1 MTPARRVVS
10 ALVATFAVAATA
22 CAPSGNAGRAPRVA
36 ADSAPDTDLPEAPA
50 ETASSVPDDADG
62 RYSDVSPTPAP
73 SPRAPV
79 ASRPIYVPRPAGPYR
94 VRVVDEYHHN
104 LPTFASGG
112 RTYVM
117 GTTGSRYAIVVTNPT
132 PRRVEVVLSVDG
144 LDAMDGQAANYVEKR
159 GYILPPYGDTT
170 IDGFRT
176 SLQEVAAFRF
186 SSVSDSYAGRLGQP
200 RDIGVIGA
208 AFFAEQPPIAVAP
221 PPPPRPVDAPR
232 HARAPAPPA
241 QPAKPRYSPP
251 EDDLASNTPPPPAP
265 AAPATRGG
273 GGAGGETI
281 PQAHAERGPAGA
293 EAQDKAESGEAW
305 RRPGLGTE
313 FGEQRESPVSLTEF
327 ARANPTHPSQ
337 VISIRYNDRAG
348 LVALGVAVPE
358 PYVAAENDLRLRETA
373 DPFRSNRFAQPPP

>member
-1 MTPARRVVS
+1 MTLLGRIRGRASGPVFS
-10 ALVATFAVAATA
+10 ALVATFGVAAAA

-36 ADSAPDTDLPEAPA
+36 ADSAPETDTPEPPPA
-50 ETASSVPDDADG
+50 TASAMEDPEGSAP
-62 RYSDVSPTPAP
+62 DVSPTPAP
-73 SPRAPV
+73 SPRPPV

-117 GTTGSRYAIVVTNPT
+117 GTVGSRYAIVVTNPT
-132 PRRVEVVLSVDG
+132 PHRVEVVLSVDG
-144 LDAMDGQAANYVEKR
+144 LDAMDGQPANYVDKR

-170 IDGFRT
+170 VDGFRT

-186 SSVSDSYAGRLGQP
+186 SSVSDSYAGRLGQA

-208 AFFAEQPPIAVAP
+208 AFFPEQPAIAVAS
-221 PPPPRPVDAPR
+221 PPPPRPVEAPR
-232 HARAPAPPA
+232 HARAPSKPSAP
-241 QPAKPRYSPP
+241 S
-251 EDDLASNTPPPPAP
+251 EDLASNAPLPAP
-265 AAPATRGG
+265 AAPAATSTRGAG
-273 GGAGGETI
+273 EGAESPQGHAEPGPTGPRDDKGTSGGET
-281 PQAHAERGPAGA
+281 
-293 EAQDKAESGEAW
+293 W

-327 ARANPTHPSQ
+327 ARANPAHPSQ
-337 VISIRYNDRAG
+337 VIAIRYNDRAG

-358 PYVAAENDLRLRETA
+358 PYVAADNDLGLRETA

>member
-1 MTPARRVVS
+1 MTLSGRVFS
-10 ALVATFAVAATA
+10 ALVATFAVAAAA

-36 ADSAPDTDLPEAPA
+36 ADSSPDTDTPQEPPS
-50 ETASSVPDDADG
+50 ETASAMEDADG
-62 RYSDVSPTPAP
+62 RSSDLSPTPAP
-73 SPRAPV
+73 SPRPPV

-104 LPTFASGG
+104 LPTFATGG

-117 GTTGSRYAIVVTNPT
+117 GTVGSRYAIVVTNPT

-144 LDAMDGQAANYVEKR
+144 LDAMDGQPANYVDKR

-170 IDGFRT
+170 VDGFRT

-186 SSVSDSYAGRLGQP
+186 SSISDSYAGRLGQP

-208 AFFAEQPPIAVAP
+208 AFFPEQPPIAVAP
-221 PPPPRPVDAPR
+221 PPPPRPVEAPR
-232 HARAPAPPA
+232 HARAPA
-241 QPAKPRYSPP
+241 QPRHASPS
-251 EDDLASNTPPPPAP
+251 DDLASNTPPASAPAP
-265 AAPATRGG
+265 PS
-273 GGAGGETI
+273 GGAGGSAYPE
-281 PQAHAERGPAGA
+281 AHAERGPTGGRT
-293 EAQDKAESGEAW
+293 EDKAESDEETS

-313 FGEQRESPVSLTEF
+313 FGEQRESPVCLTEF
-327 ARANPTHPSQ
+327 ARANPAHPSQ
-337 VISIRYNDRAG
+337 VIAIRYNDRAG

>member
-1 MTPARRVVS
+1 
-10 ALVATFAVAATA
+10 
-22 CAPSGNAGRAPRVA
+22 
-36 ADSAPDTDLPEAPA
+36 
-50 ETASSVPDDADG
+50 
-62 RYSDVSPTPAP
+62 
-73 SPRAPV
+73 
-79 ASRPIYVPRPAGPYR
+79 

-117 GTTGSRYAIVVTNPT
+117 GTVGSRYAIVVTNPT

-144 LDAMDGQAANYVEKR
+144 LDAMDGQPANYVDKR

-170 IDGFRT
+170 VDGFRT

-221 PPPPRPVDAPR
+221 PPPPRPVETQR
-232 HARAPAPPA
+232 HERAPSKRYAP
-241 QPAKPRYSPP
+241 S
-251 EDDLASNTPPPPAP
+251 DDLASNTPPPAP
-265 AAPATRGG
+265 AAPSTR
-273 GGAGGETI
+273 GAGGDEI
-281 PQAHAERGPAGA
+281 PQAHAEPGPAGGPKD
-293 EAQDKAESGEAW
+293 DKGYSGGETW

-313 FGEQRESPVSLTEF
+313 FGEQRESPVTLTEF
-327 ARANPTHPSQ
+327 ARANPAHPTQ
-337 VISIRYNDRAG
+337 VIAIRYNDRAG

-358 PYVAAENDLRLRETA
+358 PYVAADNDLRLRETA